1 MSIKL
6 NNKHGFIIN
15 QNKPAPRDGFGNCIP
30 ENCKKLA
37 EFWQR
42 GWTDTCMIVSHI
54 KRNGDGKMIKHASIL
69 NYKTNK
75 VIDVS
80 NGCIKMMDANEWDN
94 HNDVKK
100 MAKIERSQIEADDEN
115 LEEVLINVCNII
127 FESYI
132 QGDDVWRQKVIVRSY
147 EKGAKPNE
155 ELIEPPP
162 VETFNT
168 NWKPTRNQRDEPLS
182 TPDRKR
188 NCEDDRLKIVPP
200 PYQPREKPP
209 PAYIKKEKKPNSPFR
224 QYARAYPPHSENSS
238 APLRC

>member
-1 MSIKL
+1 MPITL
-6 NNKHGFIIN
+6 NNKQGFIIN
-15 QNKPAPRDGFGNCIP
+15 QGKPAPLDGFGTCIP

-69 NYKTNK
+69 NPKTNK

-80 NGCIKMMDANEWDN
+80 NGCIKMIDANEWDD

-100 MAKIERSQIEADDEN
+100 MAKIERSQIEADDED
-115 LEEVLINVCNII
+115 LEDVLVNVCNII

-132 QGDDVWRQKVIVRSY
+132 RGDDAWRHIVKVRPY

-155 ELIEPPP
+155 DLIEPPP
-162 VETFNT
+162 VEIFNN
-168 NWKPTRNQRDEPLS
+168 NWKPTRNQKGKPL
-182 TPDRKR
+182 
-188 NCEDDRLKIVPP
+188 CEDDSLKIVPP
-200 PYQPREKPP
+200 PYQPREPPP
-209 PAYIKKEKKPNSPFR
+209 PAYIKKEKKPISPFR
-224 QYARAYPPHSENSS
+224 QYARAYPPNSEN
-238 APLRC
+238 